1 MRDIKKLKIAHVTS
15 TFPPYTGG
23 IGNVAYYLAKLL
35 AEDDYRITVFTP
47 RYKKEEEQ
55 FEGKF
60 KLKRISPLIKY
71 GNAALLPS
79 LIRDLANFDLVHLH
93 YPFFGG
99 AESVYFLKKIF
110 KKNLKLVLHYHMDV
124 VGEKIKKF
132 LFSFHTRYFL
142 HRIVK
147 IANIVIVPSFDYA
160 LNSNLSDYVK
170 LYNEKF
176 IDIPHGVDLD
186 YFKPDKKDSQLI
198 ERYSI
203 EDKKIILFVG
213 SLDSAHYFKGVNYL
227 IKAAEILKRDDF
239 KIIIIGEGNLR
250 PAYEELVKNKDLN
263 DKVIFTGYLK
273 DIRPFYNLA
282 DIFVLPSIDKSESF
296 GLVLAEAMACQLPV
310 VVSDLVGVRKLV
322 EKNNNGFLVKPK
334 DASSLAKTI
343 TILLDDDKLR
353 IKLGR
358 NGYEKVKN
366 NYSWEIIVK
375 KIENVYKSLIT
386 AKFE

>member
-1 MRDIKKLKIAHVTS
+1 MKDQKKLKIAHVTS

-23 IGNVAYYLAKLL
+23 IGNVAYHLAKRL
-35 AEDDYRITVFTP
+35 AVDGYRITVFTP
-47 RYKKEEEQ
+47 RYKKEETD

-79 LIRDLANFDLVHLH
+79 LIRDLAEFDLVHLH

-99 AESVYFLKKIF
+99 AESVYFLKRIF

-132 LFSFHTRYFL
+132 FFSFHTRYFL

-147 IANIVIVPSFDYA
+147 ISDIVIVPSFDYA
-160 LNSNLSDYVK
+160 LNSNLSEYVK

-176 IDIPHGVDLD
+176 IDVPHGVDIN
-186 YFKPDKKDSQLI
+186 YYKPSEKDPKLI
-198 ERYSI
+198 ERYSV
-203 EDKKIILFVG
+203 EDKKVILFVG

-227 IKAAEILKRDDF
+227 IKVAEILKRDDF

-250 PAYEELVKNKDLN
+250 PAYEELVSNKDLN

-353 IKLGR
+353 IKLGK

-366 NYSWEIIVK
+366 NYSWEIVVK
-375 KIENVYKSLIT
+375 KIEDIYRNLVKE
-386 AKFE
+386 KE

>member
-1 MRDIKKLKIAHVTS
+1 MRDIKRLKIAHVTS

-35 AEDDYRITVFTP
+35 AEDDCRITVFTP
-47 RYKKEEEQ
+47 RYKKEEE
-55 FEGKF
+55 ELEEKF

-79 LIRDLANFDLVHLH
+79 LIRDLANYDLVHLH

-99 AESVYFLKKIF
+99 AESVYLLKRIF
-110 KKNLKLVLHYHMDV
+110 KKNLKLILHYHMDV
-124 VGEKIKKF
+124 VGEKIKKY

-147 IANIVIVPSFDYA
+147 ISDTVIVPSFDYA
-160 LNSNLSDYVK
+160 LNSNVSEYVK

-176 IDIPHGVDLD
+176 IDVPHGVDIN
-186 YFKPDKKDSQLI
+186 YYKPGEKDPKLI
-198 ERYSI
+198 ERYSV
-203 EDKKIILFVG
+203 EDKKVILFVG

-227 IKAAEILKRDDF
+227 IKMAEILKRDDF

-263 DKVIFTGYLK
+263 DKVIFTGYLR

-366 NYSWEIIVK
+366 NYSWEIVVR
-375 KIENVYKSLIT
+375 KIEDIYRNLFKE
-386 AKFE
+386 KD